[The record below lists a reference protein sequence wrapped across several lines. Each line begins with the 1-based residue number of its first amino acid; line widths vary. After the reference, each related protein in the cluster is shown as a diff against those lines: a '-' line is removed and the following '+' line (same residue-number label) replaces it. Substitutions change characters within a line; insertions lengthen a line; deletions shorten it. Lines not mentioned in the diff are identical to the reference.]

1 MPGGS
6 VIAKPLDANSAFN
19 SNDLVF
25 WAGAKAYKF
34 FDRVSENFAD
44 GISIYLSDVKACRSN
59 G

>member
-6 VIAKPLDANSAFN
+6 FIAKPLDANSAFN

-34 FDRVSENFAD
+34 FAWVSENFAD
-44 GISIYLSDVKACRSN
+44 GISIY
-59 G
+59 

>member
-6 VIAKPLDANSAFN
+6 AIAEPLDANSAFN

-34 FDRVSENFAD
+34 VAGVSENFAD
-44 GISIYLSDVKACRSN
+44 GISIY
-59 G
+59 